1 MVFVYCWSLILY
13 VLNFTDSAFKKKNT
27 KVLVS
32 VFLALPQ

>member
-13 VLNFTDSAFKKKNT
+13 VLNFTDRSAFKKKNI

-32 VFLALPQ
+32 VLALPQ